1 MVKRLGALSALVLFM
16 LAFSF
21 MGYAQEVPF
30 GADYYVTAEV
40 DNPQPYVG
48 ERMLYTIRFYDAIS
62 PPSRVDLP
70 DFATFWRGESTATT
84 RAEIIHGR
92 QYLVKEQSIVLFPTR
107 AGIQVIEPTIIDI
120 LETSLRSGAQLQT
133 ESISINVRPLP
144 ENAPTGF
151 SGLVGQFDVSFSLEP
166 TTLQVGEAAIFSV
179 SLLGAGN
186 LAQASPA
193 APALPQDVWRVIER
207 PASDIQRNGPLQSRQ
222 YSWMLIPLQAGEH
235 VLPAPTVVY
244 FEPQTESYRIVP
256 GEPQRIVVRAAD
268 DGTVVLSA
276 EAVNVEAAAEGAAF
290 TPALKPINSV
300 QFGGGDSGGGGWWLW
315 VLPPMIAG
323 GAFIW
328 RYQQRKDAQR
338 KQQQAAW
345 YAARKALAQAKK
357 KRAYHYVRQA
367 IYRYIEI
374 KAQGRKPLTREELVN
389 IVCEHSDNRLA
400 QALNTCLQQAD
411 MGDFSP
417 KTLNKK
423 TPPQSLIEQ
432 TRKTLQALEQTWH
445 D

>member
-1 MVKRLGALSALVLFM
+1 MVKRLKVLSALILCI
-16 LAFSF
+16 LALNVI
-21 MGYAQEVPF
+21 GYAQEVPF
-30 GADYYVTAEV
+30 GADYYVTADV
-40 DNPQPYVG
+40 DNLQPFVG
-48 ERMLYTIRFYDAIS
+48 ERILYTIRFYDAIS
-62 PPSRVDLP
+62 PPSHVDLP
-70 DFATFWRGESTATT
+70 DFATFWRGESTAAT

-92 QYLVKEQSIVLFPTR
+92 QYLVKEQSIALFPTR
-107 AGIQVIEPTIIDI
+107 AGIQVIEPTVIDI

-133 ESISINVRPLP
+133 ESLSINVRPLP
-144 ENAPTGF
+144 ENAPDGF
-151 SGLVGQFDVSFSLEP
+151 SGLVGQFDVTFSLEP

-179 SLLGAGN
+179 SLLGSGN
-186 LAQASPA
+186 LAQAKPA
-193 APALPQDVWRVIER
+193 APALPEDMWRVIER

-222 YSWMLIPLQAGEH
+222 YRWMIIPLRAGEH

-276 EAVNVEAAAEGAAF
+276 EAVNIEAAAEGAAF
-290 TPALKPINSV
+290 TPVLKPIDNI
-300 QFGGGDSGGGGWWLW
+300 QFGGVNSGGRFWLW
-315 VLPPMIAG
+315 LLPPIITG
-323 GAFIW
+323 GALIW
-328 RYQQRKDAQR
+328 RYQQRKEAQR

-374 KAQGRKPLTREELVN
+374 KAQGVKPLTREELIS
-389 IVCEHSDNRLA
+389 IVCEHGDNRLA
-400 QALNTCLQQAD
+400 EALNICLQQAD

-417 KTLNKK
+417 KTLNKDA
-423 TPPQSLIEQ
+423 PLQPLIEQ